1 MSLINAYSETVQQ
14 SIDVDLMDTKN
25 VGNIILGYADYSYS
39 QKFLCKFFDFFNK
52 AIIENCV
59 YVNEDKTKW
68 YFNDKYNEVFR
79 SFKYIDV
86 GRYFGAVSIDEKEI
100 VKVVSTVIIRSK
112 NQGEKY
118 YIGMNPRDGLR
129 RAFEALFNLKINK
142 KMAIATKRF
151 SHNNDTRS
159 VKALNYME
167 TFPNAFVSCNFNF
180 ENNKYVKYFPNGFT
194 LKEYVSEYLQIRGNP
209 YDRWYTLYCGIEVPS
224 EEQLEKVNKILNN
237 DEVKITS
244 ENCILFNID
253 FGS

>member
-39 QKFLCKFFDFFNK
+39 QKFLCKFFDFFTK
-52 AIIENCV
+52 VIEKCV
-59 YVNEDKTKW
+59 YLNEDKTKW
-68 YFNDKYNEVFR
+68 YFNDKYDEVFR

-151 SHNNDTRS
+151 SHNTDSRS

-167 TFPNAFVSCNFNF
+167 SFPHAFVSCNFNF